1 MRESRGDVV
10 RKAEREGKVLYCKP
24 CRNRLRFADKSH
36 PTKGKGVKNDP
47 ELEYTRR
54 SFYKAKQRCKMGARH
69 HKCYENVQFRI
80 KSLQEL
86 VDAIGLR
93 HEGQTL
99 DRINTNGHY
108 EIGNVRWATK
118 KEQATNRN
126 PRGYWLR

>member
-1 MRESRGDVV
+1 
-10 RKAEREGKVLYCKP
+10 
-24 CRNRLRFADKSH
+24 
-36 PTKGKGVKNDP
+36 
-47 ELEYTRR
+47 
-54 SFYKAKQRCKMGARH
+54 MGARH